1 MAEFNYASYQEALQ
15 SLKEKTQRILEQ
27 SENQSLVSK
36 LDVELDAVSDRKQLT
51 IAFVGQYSSGKSTI
65 ISAMTGNKHIKIDA
79 NVATDRV
86 TLYTW
91 YDIILM
97 DTPGILAGKFE
108 QHDKATK
115 EALKESDLIFYVLT
129 SQLFDDVIF
138 NNFIDLAYNQ
148 HLADKMFLVVNKMG
162 MESGEYEELVKNY
175 TVSLQKT
182 FTERGYSVDEFPIAF
197 IDANDYIE
205 GVEELDTEFVELSHF
220 NRFLDML
227 NTFVQK
233 KGWIKKQFDTLVR
246 ILQSYLKDIKVI
258 IVDSALCDFYKQ
270 FEQKLTNSQKE
281 IKRDVAQVLYSF
293 DTSSMN
299 EVLNLSNE
307 IGATDEQTWIH
318 RQNSLNARLDDLIRE
333 ASTKIEAT
341 ISESYNR
348 LIAEMQEFGQKESIV
363 KYAEMLEAKI
373 KAPTVNVN
381 ELKSLTQQLKGVE
394 VLRWGASRVSEMAP
408 GVNKLLGGIRG
419 ASGSSLHEATLT
431 VGHFFGKSFKPW
443 QAVRWASNIAKVAK
457 FGVPVIVGGVDIYMQ
472 LKNDKKETEQLNQ
485 IKAAR
490 SQFVTGYQ
498 SEVNQ
503 VKAQFEKY
511 LGSVMQNYT
520 HKRDE
525 LNESK
530 DQLLALSNKNLELE
544 QSIKQLE
551 GEYVDFLEI
560 INDSADLNE

>member
-1 MAEFNYASYQEALQ
+1 MAEFNYASYQEVLR
-15 SLKEKTQRILEQ
+15 SLKEKTYRILLQ

-36 LDVELDAVSDRKQLT
+36 LDIELDAASDRKQLT

-86 TLYTW
+86 AQYTW
-91 YDIILM
+91 HDIILM

-115 EALKESDLIFYVLT
+115 QALKESDLIFYVLT

-162 MESGEYEELVKNY
+162 MESGEYEELMKNY
-175 TVSLQKT
+175 TFSLQKT
-182 FTERGYSVDEFPIAF
+182 FAERGYSVDEFPIAF

-205 GVEELDTEFVELSHF
+205 GVDGQDAEFVELSHF

-227 NTFVQK
+227 NTFVEQ
-233 KGWIKKQFDTLVR
+233 KGWIKKQFDTPVR
-246 ILQSYLKDIKVI
+246 ILQSYLKDIKVA
-258 IVDSALCDFYKQ
+258 IVDPALCDFYNQ
-270 FEQKLTNSQKE
+270 FDQKLTNSQKE

-293 DTSSMN
+293 DASSMN

-333 ASTKIEAT
+333 ASMKIEAT

-348 LIAEMQEFGQKESIV
+348 LMAEMQEFGQKESIV

-394 VLRWGASRVSEMAP
+394 LLRWGASRVSEMAP

-419 ASGSSLHEATLT
+419 ASGSTLHEATLT

-457 FGVPVIVGGVDIYMQ
+457 FGVPVIIGGVDIYMQ
-472 LKNDKKETEQLNQ
+472 LKNDKKEKEQLNQ

-511 LGSVMQNYT
+511 LGSVMENYT